1 MNVDGSNVVA
11 FVEIPRGSRNKYEY
25 DAALGRVVLDR
36 HLFTSMS
43 YPADYGFIVDTLGED
58 GDPLDALI
66 LVSEP
71 TFPGCAIRVRPVGVF
86 HMTDEKGPDEK
97 VICVPLRDPEWSE
110 VTDIHDIKPAY
121 RDEIEHFFQVYKDLE
136 AGKTETRGF
145 GNRSEAE
152 RFIAEARERFQR
164 EGGETT

>member
-1 MNVDGSNVVA
+1 MKNDSNVVA

-25 DAALGRVVLDR
+25 DAELGRLVLDR

-145 GNRSEAE
+145 GNRAEAE
-152 RFIAEARERFQR
+152 RFIAEARERFQG
-164 EGGETT
+164 EGGKTV

>member
-1 MNVDGSNVVA
+1 VPESNVVA
-11 FVEIPRGSRNKYEY
+11 FVEIPRGSRTKYEY
-25 DAALGRVVLDR
+25 DAELGRVVLDR

-71 TFPGCAIRVRPVGVF
+71 TFPGCAIRVRAVGVF

-145 GNRSEAE
+145 GNRAEAE
-152 RFIAEARERFQR
+152 RFIAEARERFQS
-164 EGGETT
+164 ENGKTV